1 MATVPLWVAVVIS
14 VGSPLL
20 AFLGLLL
27 GQVLTRRSAR
37 ETETRWQREES
48 MRLLRWAAELTTD
61 AERSRAGLGLV
72 TLKALAVSP
81 LLQQADLTLIGA
93 VLREAIRR
101 TGLDVD

>member
-1 MATVPLWVAVVIS
+1 MIS

-27 GQVLTRRSAR
+27 GQVLTRRTAR

-48 MRLLRWAAELTTD
+48 MRLLRWGAELTTD
-61 AERSRAGLGLV
+61 AERSRASLGPV

-81 LLQQADLTLIGA
+81 LLQPADRTLIGPL
-93 VLREAIRR
+93 VREAIRR
-101 TGLDVD
+101 AELDIGLTTPKEGS